1 MYADRVD
8 AQANRSIKERLNGNS
23 AAGTG
28 LRRPISGKRQREDD
42 DKWEHDL
49 FEENGPRVSNRRVG
63 SKDLRLKL
71 QRKSIEQA
79 TRSVRGSVSGGA
91 RDLRDKLS
99 GALYSRPIE
108 SQPQAM
114 RPKPAPEATKPPR
127 SSVIAEAPQR
137 ETKKIA
143 SSVSKRKTQ
152 QKAETVDSFL
162 QSLGL
167 EKYAITFQAEEVDMT
182 ALVHMGD
189 EDLKA
194 MGIPMKH
201 LMLQLFIP
209 ECHFSLSLEEYI
221 V

>member
-8 AQANRSIKERLNGNS
+8 DQANRSIKERLNGNS
-23 AAGTG
+23 AAGPGHHRT
-28 LRRPISGKRQREDD
+28 ISGKRQREDD

-49 FEENGPRVSNRRVG
+49 FEENESRVSNRGVG

-79 TRSVRGSVSGGA
+79 TRSVRGSVSGGS

-99 GALYSRPIE
+99 GALYSRLIK
-108 SQPQAM
+108 SQPQST
-114 RPKPAPEATKPPR
+114 RPKPGPGASKPLR
-127 SSVIAEAPQR
+127 SNVVAEAPQR

-143 SSVSKRKTQ
+143 SSVTKKKSQ
-152 QKAETVDSFL
+152 QKVETVDSFL

-194 MGIPMKH
+194 MGVPMGAEKKDT
-201 LMLQLFIP
+201 FGTGIK
-209 ECHFSLSLEEYI
+209 SLTT
-221 V
+221 